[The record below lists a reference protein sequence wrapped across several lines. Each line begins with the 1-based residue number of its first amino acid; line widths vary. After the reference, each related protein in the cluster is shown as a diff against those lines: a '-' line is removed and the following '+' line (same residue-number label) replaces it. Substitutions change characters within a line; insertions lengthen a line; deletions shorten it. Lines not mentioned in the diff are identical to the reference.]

1 MAYIGFGPLNT
12 FSPVPSKDS
21 FTGDGSTTTFDL
33 ENEVVFGG
41 ENALE
46 VFVDNVRQEPG
57 TGKAYTL
64 DLDGNLKNKRI
75 TFSAAPASGAA
86 IYVINDKTSNTT
98 IISPTDLNGVEFILD
113 ADADTS
119 ITADTDDRID
129 FKLNGTDHIQLGT
142 SSGDTTIK
150 IATDAKDLQ
159 FLQADGRN
167 ILEIN
172 DAGYVALGNGATGS
186 GQLRIY
192 EDTDNG
198 TNFSAFQ
205 VGTQSADITYTLPT
219 ADGTSGFQL
228 TTNGSGVLS
237 WAAAQIALAND
248 GNNRIVTGTGSAGLN
263 AEAGL
268 TYDGSTLAVTGAV
281 TVSTDVT
288 IQDDL
293 ILDSDAAVLSFGE
306 DNEITLTHV
315 ADTGLLLNT
324 ASVIQFRDSAIN
336 IGSPADGDLD
346 INADD
351 EIELNSTLV
360 DINANVDISGTLT
373 LGGNLIVGSAT
384 VTEAQ
389 LEILDGATVSTTE
402 LNLLDGKAATN
413 LALLGKTEGTNFSG
427 SLLVGHAT
435 SGTLSSAEHN
445 TGVGTTALSSLTT
458 GDKNTAVGNGAGTAI
473 TTSVENT
480 AVGRNALRFV
490 ATGGGR
496 NTAIGVDALT
506 ANANFVEN
514 TAIGRTALTACT
526 GDVNIGIGYNAGA
539 NITSGSGNVMIGEV
553 NADSATGDRQLKITG
568 NDGSTSTTW
577 ISGDSSGNL
586 TFAGD
591 VTVGDD
597 LNLTT
602 DASVIN
608 FGADSDVVL
617 THVADTGLLLNTAS
631 VIQFRDSAIN
641 IGSPA
646 DGDLDINADDEIELN
661 STLVDLNGNLDVS
674 GTIVGA
680 STISGTTITATTA
693 FVPDASDGAALG
705 TTSLEFSDLFLADG
719 AVIGLG
725 DDQEVTL
732 THVADTGITLN
743 STNKLMFN
751 DASQFIQGASATV
764 LDIAATD
771 EIELTATLIEV
782 VGNATVSGTL
792 GVTGVLTADA
802 GVAVDN
808 ITIDGTEID
817 LSSGDLT
824 VDVAGDIVLDAGG
837 GNVKIAVGGTDI
849 LDIANSSSD
858 VIIKPVVDAKDIIFQ
873 QRDGTEV
880 ARIEDNATFNVVTG
894 KLAINGTAVTST
906 AAELNKL
913 DGVGTLKQA
922 GKETMWVPS
931 SAMYGA
937 TNNPADPQQVETT
950 AGRPD
955 MKVLDF
961 DPGTV
966 ENAHF
971 SIAFPKSWN
980 EGTVTYQVY
989 WAPSNTNTGNC
1000 IFRLGG
1006 VSCGDNDTIDVAFG
1020 TPIDVVDAGIGTVED
1035 QQVSAVSGAVTIAG
1049 SPAVDQLT
1057 YFQLARNA
1065 DSGSDTFTGD
1075 ARVLGI
1081 KIFFTTD
1088 AANDA

>member
-57 TGKAYTL
+57 SGKAYTL

-281 TVSTDVT
+281 TVSTDLT
-288 IQDDL
+288 LQDDL

-360 DINANVDISGTLT
+360 DINANADISGTLT

-389 LEILDGATVSTTE
+389 LEILDGATVTTTE
-402 LNLLDGKAATN
+402 LNLIDGATITTAELNILDGDNTASSVTLADADRIIVNDNGTMKQVAVSALNTYTSASIAADDISAGDGAVNITTSSGNITIDAAANDSDIIFKGTDGGADITALTLDMSAGGAAIFKSSIAAVSLDISGDIDVDGTTN
-413 LALLGKTEGTNFSG
+413 LDVVDIDGAVNM
-427 SLLVGHAT
+427 A
-435 SGTLSSAEHN
+435 
-445 TGVGTTALSSLTT
+445 TTAL
-458 GDKNTAVGNGAGTAI
+458 
-473 TTSVENT
+473 
-480 AVGRNALRFV
+480 
-490 ATGGGR
+490 
-496 NTAIGVDALT
+496 
-506 ANANFVEN
+506 
-514 TAIGRTALTACT
+514 
-526 GDVNIGIGYNAGA
+526 
-539 NITSGSGNVMIGEV
+539 
-553 NADSATGDRQLKITG
+553 
-568 NDGSTSTTW
+568 
-577 ISGDSSGNL
+577 
-586 TFAGD
+586 
-591 VTVGDD
+591 
-597 LNLTT
+597 
-602 DASVIN
+602 
-608 FGADSDVVL
+608 
-617 THVADTGLLLNTAS
+617 
-631 VIQFRDSAIN
+631 
-641 IGSPA
+641 
-646 DGDLDINADDEIELN
+646 
-661 STLVDLNGNLDVS
+661 
-674 GTIVGA
+674 
-680 STISGTTITATTA
+680 
-693 FVPDASDGAALG
+693 
-705 TTSLEFSDLFLADG
+705 
-719 AVIGLG
+719 
-725 DDQEVTL
+725 
-732 THVADTGITLN
+732 
-743 STNKLMFN
+743 
-751 DASQFIQGASATV
+751 
-764 LDIAATD
+764 
-771 EIELTATLIEV
+771 
-782 VGNATVSGTL
+782 
-792 GVTGVLTADA
+792 VTGVLT
-802 GVAVDN
+802 
-808 ITIDGTEID
+808 T
-817 LSSGDLT
+817 T
-824 VDVAGDIVLDAGG
+824 V
-837 GNVKIAVGGTDI
+837 
-849 LDIANSSSD
+849 S
-858 VIIKPVVDAKDIIFQ
+858 
-873 QRDGTEV
+873 
-880 ARIEDNATFNVVTG
+880 
-894 KLAINGTAVTST
+894 
-906 AAELNKL
+906 
-913 DGVGTLKQA
+913 
-922 GKETMWVPS
+922 
-931 SAMYGA
+931 
-937 TNNPADPQQVETT
+937 
-950 AGRPD
+950 
-955 MKVLDF
+955 
-961 DPGTV
+961 
-966 ENAHF
+966 
-971 SIAFPKSWN
+971 
-980 EGTVTYQVY
+980 
-989 WAPSNTNTGNC
+989 
-1000 IFRLGG
+1000 
-1006 VSCGDNDTIDVAFG
+1006 
-1020 TPIDVVDAGIGTVED
+1020 
-1035 QQVSAVSGAVTIAG
+1035 
-1049 SPAVDQLT
+1049 
-1057 YFQLARNA
+1057 
-1065 DSGSDTFTGD
+1065 
-1075 ARVLGI
+1075 
-1081 KIFFTTD
+1081 
-1088 AANDA
+1088 